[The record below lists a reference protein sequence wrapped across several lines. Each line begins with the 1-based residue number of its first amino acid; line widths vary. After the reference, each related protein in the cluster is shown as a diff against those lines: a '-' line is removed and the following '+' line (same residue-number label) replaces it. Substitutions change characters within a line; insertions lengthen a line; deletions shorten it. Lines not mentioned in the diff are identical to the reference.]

1 MELALLGNAA
11 LFLLGFMLEMGWLDS
26 NSGDDAETDAA
37 DTATQNPDTTE
48 QATSE
53 NDVNSGFDAKLFD
66 TLANGSDDAE
76 EIAAEPADG
85 SVALFGYGG
94 NDTILGGTLNDWL
107 EGDAG
112 NDIISAD
119 QGNDTVFGGTGDD
132 TLYGLEGADRLY
144 GDDGADR
151 IEGNTGDDY
160 LFGGD
165 GDDILS
171 GGGGLDT
178 IFGGAGDDILTSDRA
193 DSTADYSRGMGDKLD
208 GGDGDDRIIFTN
220 NDTIYGGA
228 GSDLFQMVVSDGS
241 TDMAI
246 IDDFDPSLDRLELH
260 YTPTQD
266 ANGNDIVLQISF
278 QIVSDDDITL
288 VYLDGQAVAGL
299 GGAITDTS
307 AITLVPYS
315 TTLYDGLS

>member
-26 NSGDDAETDAA
+26 NSGDDAETHAA

-76 EIAAEPADG
+76 EVATEPADG
-85 SVALFGYGG
+85 SVALLGHGG

-112 NDIISAD
+112 NDVISAD
-119 QGNDTVFGGTGDD
+119 QGNDTVFSGTGDD

-165 GDDILS
+165 GDDI
-171 GGGGLDT
+171 
-178 IFGGAGDDILTSDRA
+178 
-193 DSTADYSRGMGDKLD
+193 
-208 GGDGDDRIIFTN
+208 
-220 NDTIYGGA
+220 
-228 GSDLFQMVVSDGS
+228 
-241 TDMAI
+241 
-246 IDDFDPSLDRLELH
+246 
-260 YTPTQD
+260 
-266 ANGNDIVLQISF
+266 
-278 QIVSDDDITL
+278 
-288 VYLDGQAVAGL
+288 
-299 GGAITDTS
+299 
-307 AITLVPYS
+307 
-315 TTLYDGLS
+315 